1 MCVLVCVECDWSDND
16 AQERLFRGIVTE
28 LKESGS
34 QSLKSWINTFQ
45 NMIDNSLFYTFKW
58 FKVIVSAVDGRSDQF
73 SIQSHGKGS
82 SGVCQSPLSCPC
94 VILVMSLRP

>member
-34 QSLKSWINTFQ
+34 QSLRSWINTFQ
-45 NMIDNSLFYTFKW
+45 DMIIAFFLISLTDLK
-58 FKVIVSAVDGRSDQF
+58 
-73 SIQSHGKGS
+73 
-82 SGVCQSPLSCPC
+82 
-94 VILVMSLRP
+94 